1 MNTITEKAT
10 EIRAL
15 AKWTREK
22 AEAFARSLAEEHGHN
37 PSMWP
42 AADRKHLAD
51 MDDRAA
57 NHDKQASHLDSIKAA

>member
-1 MNTITEKAT
+1 MKTTT
-10 EIRAL
+10 EIAAEVRAL

-22 AEAFARSLAEEHGHN
+22 AESFARSLAEEYGHN

-42 AADRKHLAD
+42 AADRKHLTD

-57 NHDKQASHLDSIKAA
+57 RYDKEADHLGSIKAA